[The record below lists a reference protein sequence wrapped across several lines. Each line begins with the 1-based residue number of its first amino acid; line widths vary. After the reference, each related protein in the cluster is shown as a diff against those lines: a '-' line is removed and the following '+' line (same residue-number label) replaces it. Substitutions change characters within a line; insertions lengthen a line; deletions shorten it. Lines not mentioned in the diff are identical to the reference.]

1 MGKTALYTGSFDP
14 ITRGHVDV
22 VRAGA
27 AFCDS
32 LLVAIGVHPGKSPLF
47 TPEEK
52 AGFIRDATADIV
64 RETGCEIDVVFFD
77 GLAVEAAL
85 AHGASMLL
93 RGLRDGTDF
102 DYEMQMAGMNRAMAP
117 EIPTVFVPASPE
129 VRHST
134 GTLVRQI
141 ASMGADV
148 EAFAPRAAAAALR
161 RKFSS
166 SPT

>member
-27 AFCDS
+27 AFCDR
-32 LLVAIGVHPGKSPLF
+32 LLVAIGVHPGKSPMF
-47 TPEEK
+47 RPEEK
-52 AGFIRDATADIV
+52 AAFIRDATADIV
-64 RETGCEIDVVFFD
+64 RETGCKIDVVFFD
-77 GLAVEAAL
+77 GLAVDAARE
-85 AHGASMLL
+85 HGASMLL

-117 EIPTVFVPASPE
+117 EVQTVFLPASPE
-129 VRHST
+129 VRHIT

-161 RKFSS
+161 GKFSS
-166 SPT
+166 PPT